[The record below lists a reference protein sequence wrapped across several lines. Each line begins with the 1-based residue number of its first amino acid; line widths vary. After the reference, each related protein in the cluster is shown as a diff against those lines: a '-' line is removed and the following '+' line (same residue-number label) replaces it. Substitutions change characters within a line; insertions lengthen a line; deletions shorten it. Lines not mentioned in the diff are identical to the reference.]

1 MLVKDR
7 FNSKH
12 GKVPSKNNLNK
23 VEAYFSLTFSL
34 KVGGPNPASFLYL
47 IKYPSDRDSFYFA
60 ILSNAMLNPRVVSWS
75 SVAA

>member
-1 MLVKDR
+1 MLVKNR

-23 VEAYFSLTFSL
+23 VEAYLSLTFSL
-34 KVGGPNPASFLYL
+34 KVGGPNPASLLHL

-60 ILSNAMLNPRVVSWS
+60 ILSNVVLDPRVVSWS